1 MKALYSNYIIDV
13 VEANYNEQG
22 YKWMTPN
29 RKHYFRENEI
39 EILDTEGKCICE
51 ILREH
56 REAEM
61 ELAYD
66 CYTILE
72 MGYGWI
78 GAFGEGESLE
88 DIKFCPYC
96 GKKFD

>member
-13 VEANYNEQG
+13 IEANYNEQG
-22 YKWMTPN
+22 YKYMTPN
-29 RKHYFRENEI
+29 RKQYFRENEI
-39 EILDTEGKCICE
+39 EIIDTECKCICE
-51 ILREH
+51 ILREYK
-56 REAEM
+56 EAKM

-66 CYTILE
+66 CYTSLD

-78 GAFGEGESLE
+78 GSFGEGGAVEG
-88 DIKFCPYC
+88 IKFCPYC